1 MSRTQKTIEDILPLT
16 PLQEGLLFHNAYDE
30 SGTDVYTGQVVFDLE
45 DPLDAGTLR
54 AACAALLDRH
64 TALRTCFR
72 QRKSGEWAQL
82 VLRSVPLAWHQ
93 EDLAELDPKVREDAA
108 ERIVEADRL
117 KRFDPAAPPLWRLT
131 LIGMGEGR
139 HRFVLT
145 FHHTLVD
152 GWSLPVLVRELM
164 ALYAAAGDPSA
175 LPAARPY
182 RDYALWLAAQ
192 DRAAAADAWR
202 AALADVAEPTLVA
215 PGANRAPVV
224 PERVLG
230 ELPEADTARLTAWA
244 RGAGL
249 TLNTVVQGAW
259 ALLLAQLTGKDDVV
273 TGNTVSGRPPEVDG
287 IESTVG
293 MMINTVPLRVR
304 IRPAETL
311 GDLLTR
317 IQDEQARMLP
327 HQHLGLAEIQS
338 LTDVQGSGE
347 LFDSLYAFQN
357 YPSSGAGRDGLGD
370 TLRISSVRTQDAAH
384 YPLTLVVGPGRT
396 LRFHFDHR
404 PDVVPRTRVQALAEA
419 FTRLLAA
426 LPDRAGLPVARLDL
440 LGGTERTRLLGL
452 GAAEVAPEE
461 EATLPELFAAQVR
474 RTPDAVALVSGD
486 ETLTYAELDVRSG
499 RLAHWLVA
507 RGAGPETFVALS
519 LPRGADLVVAVL
531 GVLKSGAAY
540 VPIDPDH
547 PRDRVAYMLADSDP
561 ALVLDALPPEVA
573 DTAAPVADAA
583 CGPSPQ
589 NPAYVIYTSG
599 STGRPKGVVVPHQN
613 VVRLFSATRHWFG
626 FGSDDVWTLFHSY
639 GFDFSV
645 WELWGPLLHGGRLV
659 VVPYD
664 VSRSPERFL
673 RLLVEERV
681 TVLNQTP
688 SAFYQLMQ
696 ADAENPQLGRELVL
710 RHVVFG
716 GEALELGRLR
726 EWYARHPDDAPVLVN
741 MYGITETTVHV
752 THRALDRATVAG
764 RPASLVGTGIPD
776 LRVRVLDSSLRP
788 APAGVTGELYVAGA
802 GLARGYLG
810 RPGLTADRFVADP
823 YGPAGSRVYRTG
835 DLARWNAEGV
845 LEYLGR
851 ADDQVKIRG
860 FRIELGEIEAVVA
873 AHPGV
878 AQCAVV
884 VREDRD
890 GDRRIVAYT
899 VPSETPVDAAEL
911 RAHAADGLPEYMVPA
926 AFMAMDALPLT
937 GNGKLDRRALPE
949 PEQVLSVGSRGPRT
963 PREEILCGLFAEVLG
978 RPAVGIDENF
988 FELGGH
994 SLLATRLTSR
1004 VRAALDVQLS
1014 VQQLF
1019 DAPTV
1024 AGLGAVLDKAEGS
1037 ARPRITAG
1045 NRPERLPLSFGQQ
1058 RLWFLNRFES
1068 AGATY
1073 NIPVVL
1079 RLDGP
1084 VGPDALRTAL
1094 DDVVARHEPLRT
1106 VFVEDAEGPRQV
1118 VLDPAEVRPEFRH
1131 AEAGEQESEALVDA
1145 LTGRGFDVSRDAPV
1159 RVALVSHAPERHTL
1173 VVVVHHIA
1181 ADGWSLP
1188 VLVRDL
1194 ATAYAARRGGHAPD
1208 WAPLPA
1214 QYADFALWQ
1223 RRELGTQN
1231 DRESLLARQ
1240 LEYWRTVLAEL
1251 PEELALPTDR
1261 PRTAGTAHRGE
1272 RVEFDVPE
1280 ALHHRLADTARS
1292 HHTSVFMVVQAALAV
1307 LLSRLGGGHD
1317 VPIGT
1322 PVAGRTDEAVEDLV
1336 GFFVN
1341 NLVLRNDLSGN
1352 PTFAELLG
1360 RVRETDL
1367 AAYTHQDVPFEL
1379 LVEDLNPQRSPARHP
1394 LFQVLLTV
1402 ETADHQDVPEAV
1414 GELFGARVTPAPAG
1428 AGTAK
1433 FDLLFGFAERRAADG
1448 APAGMRG
1455 SLLFDTDLFDRG
1467 TAEAMAERMVRL
1479 LDTLTAAPRQP
1490 VADVEI
1496 LGAAE
1501 RALVLTEW
1509 NDTERPASPPLTEL
1523 FARRVRETPEAT
1535 AVLAGTEELS
1545 YAALDERAERLA
1557 GLLRAHGASPDTLVA
1572 VALPRTA
1579 DLVVALL
1586 AVLKSGAAY
1595 VPIDL
1600 DYPEDRIGWVLADA
1614 NPGLLLTTR
1623 GAGPVPAGTEA
1634 RRIDLDAPEVRAA
1647 LAAPVEA
1654 APPAADGA
1662 HAAYVIYTSGS
1673 TGRPKGVVV
1682 TRAALDNFLADMR
1695 DRFRLTADDRLLAV
1709 TTVGFDIA
1717 GLELY
1722 LPLTAGAA
1730 VVLAGT
1736 EQVRDPGALCAEA
1749 ERTGTTVLQATPGLW
1764 RALAEQG
1771 GESLTGVRVLV
1782 GGEALPPDLA
1792 RLLLERG
1799 RSVTNLYG
1807 PTETTIWS
1815 TAAEL
1820 SPTDGAPAIGRPIA
1834 NTRVHVL
1841 DQRLRPV
1848 PVGVPGELFI
1858 AGDGL
1863 ARGYLGRPDLSAE
1876 RFVACP
1882 FGAAGSRMYR
1892 TGDVVRLR
1900 ATGELEFLGRADQQV
1915 KVRGFRIEPGE
1926 VESALAAHPGV
1937 GRCVVTARPDGSGST
1952 RLVAYT
1958 VPAGAV
1964 PPTAGELRDHLTGLL
1979 PAYMVPSA
1987 FVPLDALPLTPNGK
2001 LDRKALP
2008 EPEFAAHGGGREPRS
2023 PREAL
2028 LCGLF
2033 TEVLGVERVG
2043 IDDDFFELGGHSLLA
2058 ARLAGRVRVTLGIEL
2073 TLRELFEAPTV
2084 AGISAALER
2093 SSPEVDGRPAAA
2105 AALTPAQRRLW
2116 FLHQLQ
2122 GESALYNVPTAV
2134 RLSGSVDAVALSRA
2148 LTDLAERHEVLRTV
2162 FAEDRHGPY
2171 RTPLGEAPDVLE
2183 VADVSAQALTGRLE
2197 EAARRPFDLTAAPAF
2212 RALLLRSSDRESVLL
2227 LVTHRITGDTLT
2239 AAGTAGDLATAY
2251 AARCVGRAP
2260 RWSAAAPAAERP
2272 DAGSAAE
2279 LDYWKTR
2286 LAGLPEELELP
2297 FDRPR
2302 PAVAG
2307 YGGDRVEF
2315 AADSALHA
2323 ALAELARTTGTG
2335 LLTVVH
2341 AALAALLTG
2350 LGAGTDIPVGV
2361 PAVDVAG
2368 ELADAPAPR
2377 ADLLV
2382 LRTDTSG
2389 LPDFTTLLGRVR
2401 ETARAAAGRAT
2412 VSFDRLVDHLDPAR
2426 SLARHPLF
2434 QVGLSRARRGLAEAF
2449 GALDTGADRP
2459 GPSAA
2464 AVDVSTG
2471 TCRYDLQ
2478 LTLDE
2483 RTGAEGRP
2491 AGLRFGLDFSTELF
2505 DRPTAQRL
2513 GERLLGLLHACAER
2527 PALPLHHVELLTA
2540 DERHLLLDRLGRGA
2554 AVPPT
2559 DDIVERFERR
2569 AALSPEA
2576 PAVAH
2581 DGAVLTYRE
2590 LNERANRIAHH
2601 LIARGMRPERY
2612 AALVLPRTPDL
2623 WAAVLGVLKTGAG
2636 YLPVDPSYPADRI
2649 AHILDDGRPE
2659 LVLTDTAVAHLL
2671 PSSGAHTLVLD
2682 DPAVREALDALPA
2695 HDPDG
2700 GDRHAPVL
2708 PAHPAYLVYTSGS
2721 TGRPKGVV
2729 VPRAGLANVM
2739 AALDA
2744 RFRLGPGDRQLA
2756 VAPVGFDMAGP
2767 ELFLPLLS
2775 GATVVLPDQD
2785 TVRDPA
2791 ALLETLADQD
2801 ITVLQA
2807 TPTLWQALLAE
2818 DTAQTLA
2825 DLRAFVGAEA
2835 LPTVLA
2841 RELRD
2846 RVGELTNLY
2855 GPTETTIWSTAW
2867 EVPENVTAPAIGRP
2881 LDNTRVYVLDE
2892 RLRPVPPGV
2901 RGELCIAGDGVV
2913 RGYAGRAG
2921 LTAER
2926 FVADP
2931 FGPPG
2936 TRMYRTG
2943 DVVRWT
2949 AGGDLEFVG
2958 RADHQVKV
2966 RGFRIELGEIET
2978 RLAGHPNVAA
2988 GVVVVREDRPGDRRL
3003 IGYVVPHGAPFHAAE
3018 VRAHLAETLP
3028 DYMVPSALVPLDAL
3042 PLTPNG
3048 KLDRKALP
3056 APVYEAGAGSR
3067 NPRTPRE
3074 EVLCRLFAEVLDV
3087 ERVGIDDGFFE
3098 LGGHSLLATRLVGR
3112 IRTALDTEL
3121 SIRELFEAPTVASL
3135 GTVLDRASAAR
3146 AGVRRA
3152 VPRPERIPVS
3162 YVQQRLWFMN
3172 RVEGTRATYN
3182 VPLSLRLTG
3191 PLDRRALTEAI
3202 GDVVARHEPLR
3213 TVFGEDE
3220 QGPFQEILD
3229 PADVRPEL
3237 TVVPVTEE
3245 ELTARRDE
3253 AAGHVFDLA
3262 AEPPLRAWLF
3272 TVGPDDQMLL
3282 MLLHHIAAD
3291 GWSMPVLVRDLATA
3305 YAARRAGRTPD
3316 FEPLAVDYADYTLW
3330 QRAMLDAED
3339 GPAARQLAHWTEQ
3352 LADLPVELP
3361 LPTDRAR
3368 PAVPSYA
3375 GGRIVFEVPG
3385 DVHQALTRLARERR
3399 ASLFMVVQAAVAA
3412 LLTRIGGGTDI
3423 PIGSPV
3429 AGRADEALNSLVGL
3443 FINTLVLRT
3452 DTSGNPSFTDLVDR
3466 VRETDLAAYT
3476 HQDVPFERLVE
3487 VLNPER
3493 ALARHPLFQVVLTV
3507 DSTDQQAATDE
3518 VAELLG
3524 LTVTPGTTETGVSRT
3539 DLLFGFGER
3548 FGADGAPAGL
3558 RAALLYSS
3566 DLFDH
3571 ATAQAMADRLAR
3583 LLTAAAERP
3592 TARIG
3597 EFDVLD
3603 QAERHRLLTEWNGPV
3618 EATPTGTVLDRFAEQ
3633 VRRAPGAPA
3642 VESGSTVLSYAE
3654 LDRLSDQL
3662 AHRLIELGARPEALV
3677 ALALPRSPETV
3688 VAVLAVLKSGA
3699 AYLPVDPDYPAERIA
3714 FMLADAA
3721 PALLLCAAETVDLLP
3736 ESDVPR
3742 FVLTELLAEAAARRD
3757 EASAVTDADRAEA
3770 LDSAH
3775 PAYVIYTS
3783 GSTGRPKGVV
3793 IQHASVQAYL
3803 AWARDA
3809 YPSLSGRALL
3819 HSPLAFDLTVTAL
3832 LGPLTAGGSV
3842 RPADLQE
3849 ESASDLRPTFLK
3861 ATPSHLPLLTAL
3873 PDTLSPSGDLVVGG
3887 EALGGESVRAWR
3899 EHAPGATVVNEYGPT
3914 EATVGC
3920 VVAFVRPQ
3928 DEPPAGSVTIGSP
3941 VRNTRAYVL
3950 DEALQPVPPGV
3961 PGELYLGGV
3970 QLARGYLGRAG
3981 LTAERFVADPY
3992 GPAGRRMYRTGDL
4005 ARWTPEGQLDF
4016 LGRVDDQVK
4025 VRGFRIELGEVES
4038 VLAAC
4043 EGVAQCVVVVRE
4055 DRAGDRRLVA
4065 YVVPVGGSGG
4075 VSLASEGLRARVA
4088 GVLPEYMVP
4097 SAFVVLDV
4105 LPLTPNG
4112 KLDRKA
4118 LPAPTVEAA
4127 AGSRAPRDPRE
4138 EILCGLFAEVLGVER
4153 VGIDDDFFALGGHS
4167 LLVIQL
4173 VGRVRTTLHAEI
4185 AVQQLFETPTVA
4197 GLAALLDE
4205 ATGARKSVTRHSRP
4219 PRVPLSYAQERLWFT
4234 NRIEGAG
4241 EAYNL
4246 PFALRLSGE
4255 LDVVSLR
4262 AALGD
4267 VVERHEVLRTVFA
4280 EDEEGP
4286 YQVVRD
4292 AVGVDLAR
4300 EAVSADQLTARL
4312 EAEAR
4317 RGFDLS
4323 AELPVRAT
4331 LFEVG
4336 EREYVLLLVMHHIA
4350 ADGWSIPVLARDLSR
4365 AYAAR
4370 CGGGAPGWVPLSVQ
4384 YADYTLWQREVLGSE
4399 DDPDSA
4405 VSRQLEYWRG
4415 QLAELPEELELP
4427 ADRPRPAVASYR
4439 GGTVEFT
4446 VEQETAERLAQVA
4459 LDNRASLF
4467 MVVQA
4472 ALAVLLTRLGAGTD
4486 VPVGTP
4492 IAGRTDEALDDLVGF
4507 FVNTLV
4513 LRTDTSGDPTF
4524 AELVARVRETDL
4536 AAYAHQDVPFER
4548 LVEAVNPQRSA
4559 GRHPL
4564 FQVTLAM
4571 GLGDGSPASDALSL
4585 TGLTVDGIPVEDATA
4600 KVDLGFHVQDLRSA
4614 RTPGGLL
4621 GALEYSADL
4630 FDHTTAE
4637 SVARRFAQLLDA
4649 VASAPLRPIG
4659 ELDVLEPGERH
4670 RLLVEWNDTADDTP
4684 ARTLPELFEEQAART
4699 PQATAVESGDT
4710 GLTYRELNDRANRLA
4725 HHLIGLGVGPESLVA
4740 LAAERSEQW
4749 IVAMLA
4755 VLKAGAAYLPLD
4767 PSYPAERLH
4776 YMLADAD
4783 PGLVLTE
4790 RATTSVLA
4798 GAPASTR
4805 SLTLDDAETVA
4816 ALATAATANPTD
4828 AERTAPLR
4836 VDHPAY
4842 VIYTSGSTGRPK
4854 GVVVPHTGVA
4864 SIMGEHIR
4872 RAGLGTGSRALQV
4885 LSPNFDAAFAD
4896 MTQTLLS
4903 GATLVLVPLGE
4914 RPTGDELADLINAGR
4929 ITHIMLPPPVLA
4941 TVPADRVPT
4950 LRTLI
4955 TGGEAFTTE
4964 AARRWTEGGRR
4975 VIDAYGPTE
4984 ATVTAT
4990 MSEPL
4995 LPGQTPQI
5003 GRPVAQTRVFVLDG
5017 ALRPVPVGVAGELYV
5032 AGAGLARGYLGR
5044 AGLTAE
5050 RFVAD
5055 PYGPAGRRMYR
5066 TGDLARWTP
5075 EGQLD
5080 FLGRVDDQVKVRGF
5094 RIELG
5099 EVESVL
5105 AACEGVAQCVVVV
5118 REDRA
5123 GDRRLVA
5130 YVVPVGGSGGV
5141 SLASEGLRA
5150 RVAGVLPEY
5159 MVPSAFV
5166 VLDALPLTPNGKL
5179 DRKALPVPVFAS
5191 GVESRAPRDPREEI
5205 LCGLFAEVLG
5215 VERVGVDDDFFAL
5228 GGHSLLATRLVGRVR
5243 SAFGCELSVRGLFDA
5258 PTVAGIAA
5266 ALDHAADGRPRLM
5279 PAASRPEKLP
5289 LSFGQRRLWF
5299 TNRIEGAG
5307 EAYNLPFALRL
5318 SGELDV
5324 VSLRAALGDVV
5335 ERHEVLRTVF
5345 AEDEEGPY
5353 QVVRDAV
5360 GVELAREAVSA
5371 DELTGRLEAE
5381 ARRGFDLSAELPVRA
5396 TLFEVGEREY
5406 VLLLVMYHIAA
5417 DGWSIPVLAR
5427 DLSRAY
5433 AARCGG
5439 GAPGW
5444 VPLSVQYADYTLWQR
5459 EVLGSEDDPDSA
5471 VSRQLEYWRG
5481 QLAELPEELELPA
5494 DRPRPAVASYRGGTV
5509 EFTVEQETAER
5520 LTAFARRRRASTF
5533 MVLHAAVTALLSRLG
5548 AGTDIPVGTAIAG
5561 RTDDA
5566 LDDLVGFFVNTLVL
5580 RTDLSGRP
5588 TFAELTDRVRETD
5601 LAAYAHQDIPF
5612 ERLVD
5617 IVNPQRSL
5625 ARHPLFQ
5632 VMLSLAGADTPEGEP
5647 ADLPGLTTAR
5657 HQVGTESAA
5666 FDLLFGFGERRD
5678 EEGRPAGLSALLEY
5692 SADLFD
5698 AETAQSLVTRFQ
5710 RLLSAVLADPDRPLD
5725 QIDVLEPS
5733 ERHELVEEWNDTA
5746 RDLPHGTW
5754 AELFEAQ
5761 VARTPDHPAVVGGDT
5776 ELSYARLNERANRF
5790 AHRLIALGVRPEQYV
5805 AVALPRTTELVV
5817 ALLGLLKAGAAYL
5830 PVDPNYP
5837 ADRLE
5842 FMLTDAR
5849 PDLLVTTRALAGQ
5862 LPHTGSRLL
5871 LVDEDETARALAEE
5885 PDTNPTDRDRNAP
5898 SDPAHLAYT
5907 IYTSGS
5913 TGRPKGVMVP
5923 HSGLASLAVGHAE
5936 KFGLDADSRLLQL
5949 VSPNFDAAIG
5959 DFVMALLTGTTM
5971 VLGPVDGHPGG
5982 DELADLIRRAA
5993 ITHVTIPPT
6002 LLSTLDPE
6010 ATPSLRGVLMG
6021 GESFSA
6027 ELAARWARAGV
6038 RVVNV
6043 YGATESTVLTT
6054 MSEPLRGDR
6063 APDAGRPIPNDRLH
6077 ILDDGLNPVPA
6088 GVVGEAYLAGSG
6100 LGRGYLHRPVLT
6112 AERFVADPFGVPGA
6126 RMYRTGDLVR
6136 RNSRGDIE
6144 FVGRADEQV
6153 KIRGFRVE
6161 LGEIEAVLAAH
6172 PSVSQCLVLVDVDG
6186 HGSRRLVAYT
6196 VPVAPDTPHDPG
6208 LLRGHLSASLPD
6220 YMVPAAL
6227 VRLDAFPLTPN
6238 GKIDRKALPAPDF
6251 DAGTTGREP
6260 RDERETALCSLY
6272 AEVLGLERVGVD
6284 DDFFA
6289 LGGDSIMSIQLAS
6302 RARRAGLVV
6311 SAKDVF
6317 EHRTVAALAGV
6328 AADAGDRE
6336 GEEDGTGTGAMP
6348 LTPIMHHFAE
6358 LGGPF
6363 ARLNQWRMLQA
6374 PAGCDEERLHAVVQ
6388 ALLDHHDALRL
6399 RVAKE
6404 PDAPADGP
6412 GAGTRWHLE
6421 VQQPGAV
6428 RAEDCVRRVELS
6440 GPDDRAAL
6448 LAVAEHT
6455 RAARERLNPE
6465 RGLVLQVV
6473 WFDRG
6478 PDLPGYVLL
6487 DAHHLAVDP
6496 VSWAVLLPDLTEAW
6510 QDVVAGRTPYL
6521 QPVGTSFGQW
6531 ARRLESWA
6539 LAPEREEELP
6549 YWRDLLAKAEP
6560 LLDRDGRDWDRETN
6574 ENAAV
6579 VAVTVPADVTRA
6591 VLTSVP
6597 EAFYAGVDDVLLAA
6611 LTLALAER
6619 HRGGGGGRLVDI
6631 ESHGREEDVLDGTDV
6646 SRTMGWFAAMA
6657 PVLLDAGTYDLAEA
6671 MAGGPAAGEVLR
6683 RIKER
6688 RRSAPD
6694 HGLGFGALRHLNPR
6708 TGPELA
6714 ALPRPQIG
6722 FNYLGR
6728 GGEAETRRPDVGTS
6742 AGTAGDWS
6750 VAGDLMGVGGQ
6761 DPAMRM
6767 PHELEIAVATRE
6779 RDEGPEL
6786 QAHWVWP
6793 RGLFEE
6799 SDVQALA
6806 EAWVRALRALADH
6819 TERPEA
6825 GGHTP
6830 SDVSLSELSQSEI
6843 DLLEAEWR
6851 MTK

>member
-1 MSRTQKTIEDILPLT
+1 MSRAQKTIEDILPLT
-16 PLQEGLLFHNAYDE
+16 PLQEGLLFHHVYDE
-30 SGTDVYTGQVVFDLE
+30 SGTDVYTGQVVLDLG
-45 DPLDAGTLR
+45 DPLDVSALR
-54 AACAALLDRH
+54 AACTALLDRH
-64 TALRTCFR
+64 STLRTCFR
-72 QRKSGEWAQL
+72 QRKNGEWAQL
-82 VLRSVPLAWHQ
+82 VLRGVPLAWHQ
-93 EDLAELDPKVREDAA
+93 EDLTDLDPDAREEAA
-108 ERIVEADRL
+108 GRIVAADRL
-117 KRFDPAAPPLWRLT
+117 KRFDPAVPPLWRLT
-131 LIGMGEGR
+131 LIALGEGR

-152 GWSLPVLVRELM
+152 GWSLPVLVRELA
-164 ALYAAAGDPSA
+164 ALYAAGGDPA
-175 LPAARPY
+175 GLPAARPY
-182 RDYALWLAAQ
+182 RDYAVWLAEQ
-192 DRAAAADAWR
+192 DRAAAAEAWR
-202 AALADVAEPTLVA
+202 DALAGVAEPTRVA
-215 PGANRAPVV
+215 PGAARAPVV

-230 ELPEADTARLTAWA
+230 ELPEADTARLSAWA
-244 RGAGL
+244 RSAGL

-259 ALLLAQLTGKDDVV
+259 ALLLAQLTGRDDIV

-287 IESTVG
+287 IESMVG

-304 IRPAETL
+304 LRPAETVA
-311 GDLLTR
+311 GLLTR
-317 IQDEQARMLP
+317 IQDEQARLLP
-327 HQHLGLAEIQS
+327 HQHLGLAEIRT
-338 LTDVQGSGE
+338 LTEVPAGDE

-357 YPSSGAGRDGLGD
+357 YPSSGAGRDGLGES
-370 TLRISSVRTQDAAH
+370 LHVNSVRAEDAAH

-396 LRFHFDHR
+396 LRFHLDHR
-404 PDVVPRTRVQALAEA
+404 PDAVPRTRVRELARAL
-419 FTRLLAA
+419 TRLLAA
-426 LPDRAGLPVARLDL
+426 IPDRADLPVARLDPLGPGERDRL
-440 LGGTERTRLLGL
+440 LALGTEPQPPS
-452 GAAEVAPEE
+452 APH
-461 EATLPELFAAQVR
+461 TLVELFEEQVR
-474 RTPDAVALVSGD
+474 RTPHAVAVVSGPD
-486 ETLTYAELDVRSG
+486 SLTYAELDARAG
-499 RLAHWLVA
+499 RLAHWLA
-507 RGAGPETFVALS
+507 GRGAGPETFVALV

-540 VPIDPDH
+540 VPIDPDL
-547 PRDRVAYMLADSDP
+547 PRDRMAFVLEDARP
-561 ALVLDALPPEVA
+561 ALVLDSLPPEVVDA
-573 DTAAPVADAA
+573 AAPVA
-583 CGPSPQ
+583 GPVSGLLPEH
-589 NPAYVIYTSG
+589 PAYVIYTSG

-626 FGSDDVWTLFHSY
+626 FGPEDVWTLFHSY

-659 VVPYD
+659 VVPFD
-664 VSRSPERFL
+664 VSRAPERFL
-673 RLLVEERV
+673 RLLVDERV

-688 SAFYQLMQ
+688 SAFYQLIQ
-696 ADAENPQLGRELVL
+696 ADAEHPELGRRLAL

-716 GEALELGRLR
+716 GEALELSRLG
-726 EWYARHPDDAPVLVN
+726 EWYTRHADDAPVLVN

-752 THRALDRATVAG
+752 THHALDARAVTG

-776 LRVRVLDSSLRP
+776 LRVRVLDGFLRP
-788 APAGVTGELYVAGA
+788 VPAGVTGELYVAGA

-810 RPGLTADRFVADP
+810 RPALTAERFVADP
-823 YGPAGSRVYRTG
+823 FGPAGERVYRTG
-835 DLARWNAEGV
+835 DLARWNADGG

-851 ADDQVKIRG
+851 ADDQVKVRG
-860 FRIELGEIEAVVA
+860 FRIELGEIEAVLA
-873 AHPGV
+873 EHPGV

-884 VREDRD
+884 VREDRE

-899 VPSETPVDAAEL
+899 VPSAVPATAGQL
-911 RAHAADGLPEYMVPA
+911 REHAAAGLPEYMVPA
-926 AFMAMDALPLT
+926 AFVTLDALPLT

-949 PEQVLSVGSRGPRT
+949 PEQSLPAGARGPRT

-978 RPAVGIDENF
+978 RASVGIDENF
-988 FELGGH
+988 FDLGGH
-994 SLLATRLTSR
+994 SLLATRLAGR

-1014 VQQLF
+1014 VQHLF
-1019 DAPTV
+1019 ETPTV
-1024 AGLGAVLDKAEGS
+1024 AGLATTLDTIAGTT
-1037 ARPRITAG
+1037 RTRLTAG
-1045 NRPERLPLSFGQQ
+1045 ARPERLPLSFGQQ
-1058 RLWFLNRFES
+1058 RLWFLNRFE
-1068 AGATY
+1068 AAEATY

-1084 VGPDALRTAL
+1084 VDPAVLRHAL

-1106 VFVEDAEGPRQV
+1106 VFAEDAEGPRQI
-1118 VLDPAEVRPEFRH
+1118 VLDPADAVPEFRH
-1131 AEAGEQESEALVDA
+1131 VEAGEQDAAPLVGELA
-1145 LTGRGFDVSRDAPV
+1145 GRGFDVSRDIPV
-1159 RVALVSHAPERHTL
+1159 RVALVSHAPDRHTL
-1173 VVVVHHIA
+1173 AVVVHHIA

-1194 ATAYAARRGGHAPD
+1194 ATAYAARRTGTAPG
-1208 WAPLPA
+1208 WAPLPV

-1223 RRELGTQN
+1223 RRELGRP
-1231 DRESLLARQ
+1231 DDPESLLSGQ
-1240 LEYWRTVLAEL
+1240 LEYWRTALAGL

-1261 PRTAGTAHRGE
+1261 PRAAGTAHRGE
-1272 RVEFDVPE
+1272 RVEFDVPA
-1280 ALHHRLADTARS
+1280 ALHQRLADTARS

-1317 VPIGT
+1317 IPIGT
-1322 PVAGRTDEAVEDLV
+1322 PIAGRTDEAAEDVV

-1341 NLVLRNDLSGN
+1341 NLVLRTDLSGN
-1352 PTFAELLG
+1352 PTFTQLLG
-1360 RVRETDL
+1360 RVRETAL
-1367 AAYTHQDVPFEL
+1367 AAYAHQDVPFEL
-1379 LVEDLNPQRSPARHP
+1379 LVEDLNPQRSLARHP

-1402 ETADHQDVPEAV
+1402 ETTDHQDVPETV
-1414 GELFGARVTPAPAG
+1414 GDLLGARVSPVAAE

-1433 FDLLFGFAERRAADG
+1433 FDLLFGFGERRAQDG
-1448 APAGMRG
+1448 TPAGMRG
-1455 SLLFDTDLFDRG
+1455 ALLFDTDLFDRG
-1467 TAEAMAERMVRL
+1467 TAVAMTERIVRL
-1479 LDTLTAAPRQP
+1479 LDALTAEPKRT
-1490 VADVEI
+1490 VTDIEL
-1496 LGAAE
+1496 LGSAE
-1501 RALVLTEW
+1501 RALVLGEW
-1509 NDTERPASPPLTEL
+1509 NATERPAPEPLTAL
-1523 FARRVRETPEAT
+1523 FAHQVRETPDAT
-1535 AVLAGTEELS
+1535 ALVAGAEELS

-1557 GLLRAHGASPDTLVA
+1557 GLLRANGAGPDTLVA

-1586 AVLKSGAAY
+1586 AVLKAGAAY

-1600 DYPEDRIGWVLADA
+1600 DYPEDRVAWVLADA
-1614 NPGLLLTTR
+1614 APGLLLTTSA
-1623 GAGPVPAGTEA
+1623 AGPLPAGTTA
-1634 RRIDLDAPEVRAA
+1634 RRIDLDAETTRDA
-1647 LAAPVEA
+1647 LAAA
-1654 APPAADGA
+1654 AADTPPPAVSGA
-1662 HAAYVIYTSGS
+1662 HAAYVLYTSGS

-1682 TRAALDNFLADMR
+1682 TRTALDNFLAAMR
-1695 DRFRLTADDRLLAV
+1695 ERFRLTAEDTLLAV
-1709 TTVGFDIA
+1709 TTIGFDIA

-1722 LPLTAGAA
+1722 LPLTSGAT
-1730 VVLAGT
+1730 VVLAGP
-1736 EQVRDPGALCAEA
+1736 EQTGDPEALRAEA

-1764 RALAEQG
+1764 RALAEQSG
-1771 GESLTGVRVLV
+1771 TSMSGTRALV

-1792 RLLLERG
+1792 RLLLERT

-1820 SPTDGAPAIGRPIA
+1820 APADGAPSIGRPIG

-1841 DQRLRPV
+1841 DARLRPV

-1858 AGDGL
+1858 AGEGL

-1882 FGAAGSRMYR
+1882 FGAPGSRMYR
-1892 TGDVVRLR
+1892 TGDLVRWR

-1915 KVRGFRIEPGE
+1915 KIRGFRIEPGE
-1926 VESALAAHPGV
+1926 VESALATCPGV
-1937 GRCVVTARPDGSGST
+1937 ARCVVTARPDGSGST
-1952 RLVAYT
+1952 RLVAYV
-1958 VPAGAV
+1958 VPAGAQ
-1964 PPTAGELRDHLTGLL
+1964 PPAAGELRDHLTGLL

-2001 LDRKALP
+2001 LDRGALP
-2008 EPEFAAHGGGREPRS
+2008 EPEFTGAGTGREPRG

-2028 LCGLF
+2028 LCDLF
-2033 TEVLGVERVG
+2033 AEVLGAERVG

-2058 ARLAGRVRVTLGIEL
+2058 ARLAGRIRVALGIDL

-2084 AGISAALER
+2084 AGISAVLER
-2093 SSPEVDGRPAAA
+2093 AHPEVQGRPPAS
-2105 AALTPAQRRLW
+2105 AALTPAQQRLW

-2122 GESALYNVPTAV
+2122 GESALYNVPAAV
-2134 RLSGSVDAVALSRA
+2134 RLTGPVDAPALGRA
-2148 LTDLAERHEVLRTV
+2148 LTDVARRHEALRTV

-2171 RTPLGEAPDVLE
+2171 RTPLDDAPDVLE
-2183 VADVSAQALTGRLE
+2183 VVDTPAAALTERLE

-2212 RALLLRSSDRESVLL
+2212 RALLLRTSERESVLL

-2239 AAGTAGDLATAY
+2239 APGAARDLATAY
-2251 AARCVGRAP
+2251 AARSAGRTP
-2260 RWSAAAPAAERP
+2260 RWHAPADAARP
-2272 DAGSAAE
+2272 DARRAE
-2279 LDYWKTR
+2279 ADLAYWETA
-2286 LAGLPEELELP
+2286 LADTPEELELP

-2315 AADSALHA
+2315 TVDRELHT
-2323 ALAELARTTGTG
+2323 ALADLARTHGAG

-2341 AALAALLTG
+2341 TAYAALLTG
-2350 LGAGTDIPVGV
+2350 LGAGTDIPIGV
-2361 PAVDVAG
+2361 PAGDVAD
-2368 ELADAPAPR
+2368 EFTDVPVPFADT
-2377 ADLLV
+2377 LV

-2389 LPDFTTLLGRVR
+2389 LPGFTALLSRFLD
-2401 ETARAAAGRAT
+2401 TARAAADRAT
-2412 VSFDRLVDHLDPAR
+2412 VSFDRVVDHLDPAR

-2434 QVGLSRARRGLAEAF
+2434 QVQLSRARHPLADAF
-2449 GALDTGADRP
+2449 GELGSGSD
-2459 GPSAA
+2459 A
-2464 AVDVSTG
+2464 AVPAASAVHVTTG

-2483 RTGAEGRP
+2483 RTDSAGRP
-2491 AGLRFGLDFSTELF
+2491 AGLLLGLDYGTELF
-2505 DRPTAQRL
+2505 DRATAERL
-2513 GERLLGLLHACAER
+2513 GDRLLRLLRACAEQ
-2527 PALPLHHVELLTA
+2527 PARPLHRIDLLTA
-2540 DERHLLLDRLGRGA
+2540 DERRLLLDRLGRGPHTS
-2554 AVPPT
+2554 PPEGV
-2559 DDIVERFERR
+2559 VERFERQ
-2569 AALSPEA
+2569 AARTPDA

-2581 DGAVLTYRE
+2581 HGTVLTYRE
-2590 LNERANRIAHH
+2590 LDERANRIARH
-2601 LIARGMRPERY
+2601 LIARGLRPERY
-2612 AALVLPRTPDL
+2612 AALAMPRTPDL

-2636 YLPVDPSYPADRI
+2636 YLPVDLSYPADRI
-2649 AHILDDGRPE
+2649 AYILDDARPG
-2659 LVLTDTAVAHLL
+2659 LVLTDTSASHALPPTDAHV
-2671 PSSGAHTLVLD
+2671 LVLD
-2682 DPAVREALDALPA
+2682 DPAVRAELDALPA
-2695 HDPDG
+2695 HAP
-2700 GDRHAPVL
+2700 GDAERHAPGL

-2739 AALDA
+2739 TALEA

-2767 ELFLPLLS
+2767 ELFLPLLC

-2791 ALLETLADQD
+2791 ALLATVRDEG

-2807 TPTLWQALLAE
+2807 TPSLWHALLSE
-2818 DTAQTLA
+2818 DTEGSLA
-2825 DLRAFVGAEA
+2825 GLRAFVGAEA
-2835 LPTVLA
+2835 LPLALA
-2841 RELRD
+2841 RDLRS
-2846 RVGELTNLY
+2846 GTSEATNLY

-2867 EVPENVTAPAIGRP
+2867 ELPETVTSTAIGRP
-2881 LDNTRVYVLDE
+2881 LDNTRVHVLDE
-2892 RLRPVPPGV
+2892 WLRPVPPGV

-2913 RGYAGRAG
+2913 RGYAARPG

-2931 FGPPG
+2931 FGPAG
-2936 TRMYRTG
+2936 ARMYRTG

-2949 AGGDLEFVG
+2949 ADGQLEFVG

-2978 RLAGHPNVAA
+2978 RLADHPGVSAC
-2988 GVVVVREDRPGDRRL
+2988 VVVVREDRPGDHRL
-3003 IGYVVPHGAPFHAAE
+3003 VGYVVPHGPAVPAAE
-3018 VRAHLAETLP
+3018 LRSHLSDTLP
-3028 DYMVPSALVPLDAL
+3028 EYMVPSALVTLDAL

-3048 KLDRKALP
+3048 KLDRTALP
-3056 APVYEAGAGSR
+3056 APVYESGSGSR
-3067 NPRTPRE
+3067 APRTSRE
-3074 EVLCRLFAEVLDV
+3074 EVLCRLFAEVLGV
-3087 ERVGIDDGFFE
+3087 ERVGIDDDFFA
-3098 LGGHSLLATRLVGR
+3098 LGGHSLLATRLAGR

-3121 SIRELFEAPTVASL
+3121 SIRELFEAPTVESL
-3135 GTVLDRASAAR
+3135 GSVLDRASSAR
-3146 AGVRRA
+3146 AGIRR
-3152 VPRPERIPVS
+3152 VTPRPERIPVS

-3172 RVEGTRATYN
+3172 RIEGTRATYN

-3191 PLDRRALTEAI
+3191 PLDQSALTLAI

-3220 QGPFQEILD
+3220 QGPFQRILD
-3229 PADVRPEL
+3229 ARDVRPEL

-3245 ELTARRDE
+3245 ELADRRDE

-3262 AEPPLRAWLF
+3262 TEPPVRAWLF
-3272 TVGPDDQMLL
+3272 TLDADDRMLL
-3282 MLLHHIAAD
+3282 LLLHHVAAD
-3291 GWSMPVLVRDLATA
+3291 GWSMPVLVRDLASA
-3305 YAARRAGRTPD
+3305 YAARRAGRTPV
-3316 FEPLAVDYADYTLW
+3316 FEPLPVDYADYTLW

-3339 GPAARQLAHWTEQ
+3339 GPAARQLAHWTER
-3352 LADLPVELP
+3352 LADLPAELP
-3361 LPTDRAR
+3361 LPTDRPR

-3375 GGRIVFEVPG
+3375 GGRVVFEIPAE
-3385 DVHQALTRLARERR
+3385 VHQALTRLARERR

-3412 LLTRIGGGTDI
+3412 LLTKIGGGTDI

-3429 AGRADEALNSLVGL
+3429 AGRTDEALDSLVGL

-3452 DTSGNPSFTDLVDR
+3452 DTSGNPSFTELVDR
-3466 VRETDLAAYT
+3466 VRETDLAAYA

-3524 LTVTPGTTETGVSRT
+3524 LAVTPGTTETGVART

-3548 FGADGAPAGL
+3548 FGADGTPAGL
-3558 RAALLYSS
+3558 RGALLYSE

-3571 ATAQAMADRLAR
+3571 TTAQTMADRFTR
-3583 LLTAAAERP
+3583 LLAGAAERP

-3603 QAERHRLLTEWNGPV
+3603 AAERHRVLTEWNGPV
-3618 EATPTGTVLDRFAEQ
+3618 EQIPAGTVLDRFAEQ

-3642 VESGSTVLSYAE
+3642 VETGSTVLSYAE
-3654 LDRLSDQL
+3654 LDRLSDRL
-3662 AHRLIELGARPEALV
+3662 AHRLIERGARPETFV
-3677 ALALPRSPETV
+3677 ALALPRSPEIV

-3699 AYLPVDPDYPAERIA
+3699 AYLPIDPDYPAERVA
-3714 FMLADAA
+3714 FMLADAD
-3721 PALLLCAAETVDLLP
+3721 PVLLLHAAETATLAPDSATPRCDLA
-3736 ESDVPR
+3736 
-3742 FVLTELLAEAAARRD
+3742 ELLAESAARPGGP
-3757 EASAVTDADRAEA
+3757 APVTDADRAEP
-3770 LDSAH
+3770 LNPAH

-3793 IQHASVQAYL
+3793 VAHASVNAYL
-3803 AWARDA
+3803 DWARDT

-3819 HSPLAFDLTVTAL
+3819 HSPIAFDLTVTAL

-3842 RPADLQE
+3842 WPAALEE
-3849 ESASDLRPTFLK
+3849 ESAGELRPTFVK

-3887 EALGGESVRAWR
+3887 EALAGETVRAWR
-3899 EHAPGATVVNEYGPT
+3899 ERSPGATVVNEYGPT

-3920 VVAFVRPQ
+3920 VVALIRPQ
-3928 DEPPAGSVTIGSP
+3928 DEPPAGPVTIGTP

-3950 DEALQPVPPGV
+3950 DEALRPVPAGV
-3961 PGELYLGGV
+3961 PGELYLSGA

-3981 LTAERFVADPY
+3981 LTSERFVADPF
-3992 GPAGRRMYRTGDL
+3992 GPAGGRMYRTGDVV
-4005 ARWTPEGQLDF
+4005 RWSAEGQLEF

-4025 VRGFRIELGEVES
+4025 VRGFRIEPGEIES
-4038 VLAAC
+4038 VLGAVP
-4043 EGVAQCVVVVRE
+4043 GVAQCAVIVRE
-4055 DRAGDRRLVA
+4055 DRPGDRRLVA
-4065 YVVPVGGSGG
+4065 YVVPGDVPLSAGELRSQLA
-4075 VSLASEGLRARVA
+4075 VSL
-4088 GVLPEYMVP
+4088 PDHMVP
-4097 SAFVVLDV
+4097 SAFVVLDA

-4118 LPAPTVEAA
+4118 LPAPSVEAGE
-4127 AGSRAPRDPRE
+4127 GSRAPRDPRE

-4173 VGRVRTTLHAEI
+4173 VSRVRTTLRTEVS
-4185 AVQQLFETPTVA
+4185 VQQLFETPTVA
-4197 GLAALLDE
+4197 GLAAVLDGTATARE
-4205 ATGARKSVTRHSRP
+4205 AVAARPRP
-4219 PRVPLSYAQERLWFT
+4219 PRVPLSSAQERLWFL
-4234 NRIEGAG
+4234 NRVEGAG

-4255 LDVVSLR
+4255 LDVVALR

-4267 VVERHEVLRTVFA
+4267 VVERHEVLRTVFG
-4280 EDEEGP
+4280 EDEDGP
-4286 YQVVRD
+4286 YQVVR
-4292 AVGVDLAR
+4292 AGVGVELVVEEVGE
-4300 EAVSADQLTARL
+4300 EALEGRL
-4312 EAEAR
+4312 GEEAR
-4317 RGFDLS
+4317 RGFDLAVES
-4323 AELPVRAT
+4323 PVRAS
-4331 LFEVG
+4331 LFGVG
-4336 EREYVLLLVMHHIA
+4336 EGRWVLLLVMHHIA

-4365 AYAAR
+4365 AYGAR
-4370 CGGGAPGWVPLSVQ
+4370 CGGGVPVWVPLPVQ
-4384 YADYTLWQREVLGSE
+4384 YADYTLWQREFLGSE
-4399 DDPDSA
+4399 EDPGSV
-4405 VSRQLEYWRG
+4405 VSRQLGYWKER
-4415 QLAELPEELELP
+4415 LAELPEELELP
-4427 ADRPRPAVASYR
+4427 ADRPRPAVASFR

-4446 VEQETAERLAQVA
+4446 VEQETAEQLGRIAREH
-4459 LDNRASLF
+4459 RASLF

-4492 IAGRTDEALDDLVGF
+4492 VAGRTDDALDDLVGF

-4524 AELVARVRETDL
+4524 AELLARVRETDL
-4536 AAYAHQDVPFER
+4536 TAYAHQDIPFER
-4548 LVEAVNPQRSA
+4548 LVEALNPPRSA
-4559 GRHPL
+4559 ARHPL

-4571 GLGDGSPASDALSL
+4571 GLGDGSSASDALSL
-4585 TGLTVDGIPVEDATA
+4585 TGLTVDGVAVADATA
-4600 KVDLGFHVQDLRSA
+4600 KVDLGFHLQDLRGA
-4614 RTPGGLL
+4614 QTPGGLL
-4621 GALEYSADL
+4621 GALEYSTDL
-4630 FDHTTAE
+4630 FDRTTALT
-4637 SVARRFAQLLDA
+4637 VVRRFARLLDA
-4649 VASAPLRPIG
+4649 VAAAPLSPIG
-4659 ELDVLEPGERH
+4659 ELDVMDPGERH
-4670 RLLVEWNDTADDTP
+4670 RLLVEWNDTADATRP
-4684 ARTLPELFEEQAART
+4684 RTLPALFEEQVART
-4699 PQATAVESGDT
+4699 PLAVAVESGD
-4710 GLTYRELNDRANRLA
+4710 LRLSYQELNARANRLA
-4725 HHLIGLGVGPESLVA
+4725 HHLIGRGIGPESLVA
-4740 LAAERSEQW
+4740 LAVERSEQW

-4767 PSYPAERLH
+4767 PSYPPDRLTS
-4776 YMLADAD
+4776 MLRDAR
-4783 PGLVLTE
+4783 PALVLTQ
-4790 RATTSVLA
+4790 RATAGAAA
-4798 GAPASTR
+4798 GAPNPEHCLS
-4805 SLTLDDAETVA
+4805 LDDAETLA
-4816 ALATAATANPTD
+4816 ALAEAAATDPAD
-4828 AERTAPLR
+4828 ADRTTPLR

-4854 GVVVPHTGVA
+4854 GVVVPHTGIAAV
-4864 SIMGEHIR
+4864 MGEHVR
-4872 RAGLGTGSRALQV
+4872 RAGLGVGGRALQV
-4885 LSPNFDAAFAD
+4885 LSPNFDAAVAD

-4914 RPTGDELADLINAGR
+4914 RPTGDELAELIEAGR
-4929 ITHIMLPPPVLA
+4929 ISHIMLPPPVLA
-4941 TVPADRVPT
+4941 TVPAERVPT
-4950 LRTLI
+4950 LRTVI
-4955 TGGEAFTTE
+4955 TGGEAFTAE
-4964 AARRWTEGGRR
+4964 LAQRWTEDGRR

-4984 ATVTAT
+4984 TTITAT

-4995 LPGQTPQI
+4995 TPGQRPHI
-5003 GRPVAQTRVFVLDG
+5003 GGPISGTRVYVLDG

-5032 AGAGLARGYLGR
+5032 AGDGLARGYLGR
-5044 AGLTAE
+5044 AGLTGE

-5055 PYGPAGRRMYR
+5055 PFGPAGGRMYR
-5066 TGDLARWTP
+5066 TGDVVRWNAGGWL
-5075 EGQLD
+5075 E
-5080 FLGRVDDQVKVRGF
+5080 FVGRVDDQVKVRGF

-5105 AACEGVAQCVVVV
+5105 GAVPGVARCAVVV
-5118 REDRA
+5118 REDRP

-5130 YVVPVGGSGGV
+5130 YVVPGEVP
-5141 SLASEGLRA
+5141 ASTAELRA
-5150 RVAGVLPEY
+5150 RVAAAVPEY

-5179 DRKALPVPVFAS
+5179 DRKALPAPS
-5191 GVESRAPRDPREEI
+5191 VEAGEGSRAPRDPREEI

-5215 VERVGVDDDFFAL
+5215 VERVGIDDDFFAL

-5243 SAFGCELSVRGLFDA
+5243 SVLDAELTIRELFDA
-5258 PTVAGIAA
+5258 PTVAGIATT
-5266 ALDHAADGRPRLM
+5266 LDRTDQGRPPLQRA
-5279 PAASRPEKLP
+5279 PSRPDRLP

-5299 TNRIEGAG
+5299 ANRVEGAG

-5324 VSLRAALGDVV
+5324 VALRAALGDVV

-5345 AEDEEGPY
+5345 GEDEDGPY
-5353 QVVRDAV
+5353 QVVRAGV
-5360 GVELAREAVSA
+5360 GVELVVEEVGEEAL
-5371 DELTGRLEAE
+5371 EGRLGEE
-5381 ARRGFDLSAELPVRA
+5381 ARRGFDLAVESPVRA
-5396 TLFEVGEREY
+5396 SLFGVGEGRW

-5433 AARCGG
+5433 GARCGG
-5439 GAPGW
+5439 GVPVW
-5444 VPLSVQYADYTLWQR
+5444 VPLPVQYADYTLWQR
-5459 EVLGSEDDPDSA
+5459 EFLGSEEDPGSV
-5471 VSRQLEYWRG
+5471 VSRQLGYWKER
-5481 QLAELPEELELPA
+5481 LAELPEELELPA
-5494 DRPRPAVASYRGGTV
+5494 DRPRPAVASFRGGTV

-5520 LTAFARRRRASTF
+5520 LTAFARRHRASTF
-5533 MVLHAAVTALLSRLG
+5533 MVLHAAVAALLSRLG

-5561 RTDDA
+5561 RGDDA
-5566 LDDLVGFFVNTLVL
+5566 LDDMVGFFVNTLVL

-5588 TFAELTDRVRETD
+5588 TFAELLARVRETD
-5601 LAAYAHQDIPF
+5601 LAAFAHEDIPF

-5617 IVNPQRSL
+5617 VISPQRSL

-5632 VMLSLAGADTPEGEP
+5632 VMLSFAGADTTGGAS
-5647 ADLPGLTTAR
+5647 ADLPGLTAAP
-5657 HQVGTESAA
+5657 HPVGTASTS

-5678 EEGRPAGLSALLEY
+5678 EHGGAAGLSALLEY

-5698 AETAQSLVTRFQ
+5698 AGTARSLVARFQ
-5710 RLLSAVLADPDRPLD
+5710 RLLAAVLADPDRPLD
-5725 QIDVLEPS
+5725 QIDVLDPH

-5746 RDLPHGTW
+5746 RELPRGTW
-5754 AELFEAQ
+5754 ADLFEAQ
-5761 VARTPDHPAVVGGDT
+5761 VARTPGRPAVVGADA
-5776 ELSYARLNERANRF
+5776 ELSYAQLNERANRF
-5790 AHRLIALGVRPEQYV
+5790 AHRLIALGVRPEQFV

-5830 PVDPNYP
+5830 PIDPNYP

-5842 FMLTDAR
+5842 FMLSDAR
-5849 PDLLVTTRALAGQ
+5849 PDLLVTTQELDGR
-5862 LPHTGSRLL
+5862 LPHTASPRLL
-5871 LVDEDETARALAEE
+5871 IDTPETAQALLHSPAT
-5885 PDTNPTDRDRNAP
+5885 DPTDRDRNAP
-5898 SDPAHLAYT
+5898 ADPAHLAYA

-5923 HSGLASLAVGHAE
+5923 HSGLASLALGHAE

-5959 DFVMALLTGTTM
+5959 DFVMALLTGTTL

-5982 DELADLIRRAA
+5982 DELAELIRRDG
-5993 ITHVTIPPT
+5993 ITHMTIPPT

-6010 ATPSLRGVLMG
+6010 STPTLRGVLMG

-6027 ELAARWARAGV
+6027 ELASRWARAGV
-6038 RVVNV
+6038 RVINV

-6054 MSEPLRGDR
+6054 MSEPLRGDT
-6063 APDAGRPIPNDRLH
+6063 APDAGRPIPNDRLY
-6077 ILDDGLNPVPA
+6077 ILDDGLHPVPA

-6100 LGRGYLHRPVLT
+6100 LGRGYLGRAALT
-6112 AERFVADPFGVPGA
+6112 GERFVADPFAGPGA

-6136 RNSRGDIE
+6136 RNPRGDVE

-6186 HGSRRLVAYT
+6186 HGNRRLVAYA
-6196 VPVAPDTPHDPG
+6196 VPVAPDTPDEPEG
-6208 LLRGHLSASLPD
+6208 LRRHLAASLPD
-6220 YMVPAAL
+6220 YMIPSAL
-6227 VRLDAFPLTPN
+6227 VRLESFPLTPN

-6251 DAGTTGREP
+6251 DAATTGRGP
-6260 RDERETALCSLY
+6260 RDARETALCALY
-6272 AEVLGLERVGVD
+6272 AEVLGIERVGVD

-6302 RARRAGLVV
+6302 RARRAGVVV
-6311 SAKDVF
+6311 SAKEVF
-6317 EHRTVAALAGV
+6317 EHRTVAALAAV
-6328 AADAGDRE
+6328 AAEAGDEER
-6336 GEEDGTGTGAMP
+6336 EEDGAGIGVMP

-6374 PAGCDEERLHAVVQ
+6374 PAACDEDRLRKVVQ

-6399 RVAKE
+6399 RVTKE
-6404 PDAPADGP
+6404 QGAPADGP
-6412 GAGTRWHLE
+6412 GAGDGWQLE
-6421 VQQPGAV
+6421 VLEAGAV
-6428 RAEDCVRRVELS
+6428 RAEDCVLRVDLR
-6440 GPDDRAAL
+6440 GQDDRAAKE
-6448 LAVAEHT
+6448 AMAEHAT
-6455 RAARERLNPE
+6455 AARERLSPE
-6465 RGLVLQVV
+6465 GGLMLQVV

-6478 PDLPGYVLL
+6478 PEQPGFVLL

-6510 QDVVAGRTPYL
+6510 QDVADGRTPRL

-6531 ARRLESWA
+6531 AHRLSHWA
-6539 LAPEREEELP
+6539 LEPEREKELS
-6549 YWRDLLAKAEP
+6549 YWKELLERAEP
-6560 LLDRDGRDWDRETN
+6560 LLDREERDWDSETN

-6619 HRGGGGGRLVDI
+6619 RRGGGASHLVDV
-6631 ESHGREEDVLDGTDV
+6631 ESHGREEDVIAGTDV
-6646 SRTMGWFAAMA
+6646 SRTMGWFASMA
-6657 PVLLDAGTYDLAEA
+6657 PVLLDAGTYDLADA
-6671 MAGGPAAGEVLR
+6671 MAGGPTAGEVLR
-6683 RIKER
+6683 RIKEQ
-6688 RRSAPD
+6688 RRSAPH
-6694 HGLGFGALRHLNPR
+6694 HGMGYGALRHLDPR
-6708 TGPELA
+6708 SGPELA

-6728 GGEAETRRPDVGTS
+6728 GGESESRAADGRGAP
-6742 AGTAGDWS
+6742 GTAGAWS
-6750 VAGDLMGVGGQ
+6750 VAGELMGIGGQ

-6767 PHELEIAVATRE
+6767 PHELEIAVATRD
-6779 RDEGPEL
+6779 RAEGPEIE
-6786 QAHWVWP
+6786 AHWVWP

-6799 SDVQALA
+6799 SEIRDLA
-6806 EAWVRALRALADH
+6806 GAWVRALRALADH

-6830 SDVSLSELSQSEI
+6830 SDVALSELDQNEI

-6851 MTK
+6851 TTK